1 MREPDSCRTDQAI
14 RVLLVNP
21 ETPDTFWGMKNAL
34 RFISKSSVLPPLGLL
49 TVAAMLPK
57 DWEIRLLDMTTATLR
72 DQDIRW
78 ADYVFVTA
86 MLIQQQ
92 SVDEV
97 IERCNRIGT
106 KIVAGGPLFTSI
118 PEQYERVDHLV
129 LKEGE
134 ITLPMFIKDIET
146 GSPRKLYNTHDKANL
161 HETPVPRWDLVDLKN
176 YAHACIQYSR
186 GCPFNCDF
194 CDVTTL
200 FGHKMRTKE
209 TAQVLEELDC
219 LYSLGWRDDVF
230 FVDDNFI
237 GNKMRLK
244 TELLPSL
251 ADWMKE
257 RQYPFSFYTQAS
269 IDLADDDELMELM
282 VLAGFNSVFIGIET
296 PSEASLAECNKLQN
310 KGRNLVQCVRKIH
323 EAGMQVQ
330 GGFILGFD
338 SDDASVFENLIQF
351 IQESGI
357 VMAMIGLLNAPR
369 GTKLYERLLRE
380 QRLTK
385 ISSGDNG
392 DCSINFVPKMS
403 MEDLLGGYKQV
414 IETTYSQRIYGE
426 RVRTFL
432 RSYRASSITK
442 ARLRLPGMRT
452 LLKSMWH
459 VGILDTGRRHYW
471 SLLFWALQRR
481 HYFGMAVMFSIYGY
495 HFRKTFAATR
505 ERKEAQALCSHGD

>member
-1 MREPDSCRTDQAI
+1 M

-21 ETPDTFWGMKNAL
+21 EVPDTFWGMKNAL
-34 RFISKSSVLPPLGLL
+34 KFISKRSVLPPLGLL

-57 DWEIRLLDMTTATLR
+57 EWELRLLDMTTAKLR

-86 MLIQQQ
+86 MLIQQK

-97 IERCNRIGT
+97 IDRCNRIGT
-106 KIVAGGPLFTSI
+106 KVVAGGPLFTSI
-118 PEQYERVDHLV
+118 PERYEQVDHLV

-134 ITLPMFIKDIET
+134 ITLPMFLKDIKT
-146 GSPRKLYNTHDKANL
+146 GCPRKLYNTHDKANL
-161 HETPVPRWDLVDLKN
+161 NETPVPRWDLVDLKN

-200 FGHKMRTKE
+200 FGHEMRTKA
-209 TAQVLEELDC
+209 TSQVLEELDR

-237 GNKMRLK
+237 GNKVRLK
-244 TELLPSL
+244 AELLPAL

-257 RQYPFSFYTQAS
+257 RRFPFSFYTQAS
-269 IDLADDDELMELM
+269 VNLADDDELMELM
-282 VLAGFNSVFIGIET
+282 VRAGFNSVFVGIET
-296 PSEASLAECNKLQN
+296 PNEESLAECNKLQN
-310 KGRNLVQCVRKIH
+310 KGRDLVGCVRKIQ

-338 SDDASVFENLIQF
+338 SDDESVFENLIQF

-357 VMAMIGLLNAPR
+357 VMAMVGLLNAPR

-385 ISSGDNG
+385 VASGDNG
-392 DCSINFVPKMS
+392 DCSINFVPKMGLA
-403 MEDLLGGYKQV
+403 DLLHGYKQV
-414 IETTYSQRIYGE
+414 IETTYSQEIYCE
-426 RVRTFL
+426 RVRAFL

-442 ARLRLPGMRT
+442 ARLRFPGIRT

-471 SLLFWALQRR
+471 SLLFWTLQKR
-481 HYFGMAVMFSIYGY
+481 HYFHMAVMFSIYGY
-495 HFRKTFAATR
+495 HFRKTFAAIR
-505 ERKEAQALCSHGD
+505 DQCFSSHNP

>member
-1 MREPDSCRTDQAI
+1 MQEPNNCSTKQAT

-21 ETPDTFWGMKNAL
+21 EVPETFWGMRNAL
-34 RFISKSSVLPPLGLL
+34 KFISRNSVLPPLGLL

-57 DWEIRLLDMTTATLR
+57 DWDVRLLDMTTAKLR

-86 MLIQQQ
+86 MLIQQK

-118 PEQYERVDHLV
+118 PEQYENVDHLV
-129 LKEGE
+129 LKEAE
-134 ITLPMFIKDIET
+134 LTLPVFLRDIQT

-161 HETPVPRWDLVDLKN
+161 NETPVPRWDLVDLKK

-186 GCPFNCDF
+186 GCPFDCDF

-200 FGHKMRTKE
+200 FGHKMRTKDP
-209 TAQVLEELDC
+209 AQVLRELDR

-237 GNKMRLK
+237 GNKLKLK
-244 TELLPSL
+244 TELLPAL
-251 ADWMKE
+251 AKWMKE
-257 RQYPFSFYTQAS
+257 KQYPFSFYTQAS
-269 IDLADDDELMELM
+269 INLADDDELMELM
-282 VLAGFNSVFIGIET
+282 TRAGFNCVFVGIET
-296 PSEASLAECNKLQN
+296 PNEKSLTECNKLQN
-310 KGRNLVQCVRKIH
+310 KGRDLVRCVTKIQ
-323 EAGMQVQ
+323 ESGMQVQ

-338 SDDASVFENLIQF
+338 SDNADVFENLIQF
-351 IQESGI
+351 IQQSGI
-357 VMAMIGLLNAPR
+357 VMAMVGLLNAPR

-385 ISSGDNG
+385 VSSGDNA
-392 DCSINFVPKMS
+392 DCSINFVPKMG
-403 MEDLLGGYKQV
+403 MDALFQGYKKV

-426 RVRTFL
+426 RVRAFL
-432 RSYRASSITK
+432 RSYRASPITR
-442 ARLRLPGMRT
+442 ARLRFPGIRT
-452 LLKSMWH
+452 VLKSMWH
-459 VGILDTGRRHYW
+459 IGILDKGRMHYW
-471 SLLFWALQRR
+471 SLLFWAMQKRQ
-481 HYFGMAVMFSIYGY
+481 YFYMAVMFSIYGY
-495 HFRKTFAATR
+495 HFRKTFAAIW
-505 ERKEAQALCSHGD
+505 RK

>member
-1 MREPDSCRTDQAI
+1 MNI
-14 RVLLVNP
+14 LLVNP
-21 ETPDTFWGMKNAL
+21 DAPITFWGFKNAL
-34 RFISKSSVLPPLGLL
+34 KFISKKAVLPPLGLL

-57 DWEIRLLDMTTATLR
+57 DWDLRLLDMATAKLR
-72 DQDIRW
+72 DEDIRW

-86 MLIQQQ
+86 MLIQQK

-106 KIVAGGPLFTSI
+106 RIVAGGPLFTSI
-118 PEQYERVDHLV
+118 PEQYEHVDHLV

-134 ITLPMFIKDIET
+134 ITLPMFLKDMQT

-161 HETPVPRWDLVDLKN
+161 NETPVPRWDLVDMKK

-209 TAQVLEELDC
+209 TAQVLAELDR
-219 LYSLGWRDDVF
+219 LYSLGWRGDVF

-237 GNKMRLK
+237 GNKLRLK
-244 TELLPSL
+244 GELLPAL
-251 ADWMKE
+251 AEWMKE
-257 RQYPFSFYTQAS
+257 REHPFSFYTQAS

-282 VLAGFNSVFIGIET
+282 VFAGFNSAFIGIET
-296 PSEASLAECNKLQN
+296 LSEESLAECNKLQN
-310 KGRNLVQCVRKIH
+310 KGRDLVQCVRKIQ
-323 EAGMQVQ
+323 ESGMQVQ

-357 VMAMIGLLNAPR
+357 VMAMVGLLNAPR
-369 GTKLYERLLRE
+369 GTKLYERLLKE

-385 ISSGDNG
+385 VSSGDNG
-392 DCSINFVPKMS
+392 DFSINFVPKMGLA
-403 MEDLLGGYKQV
+403 DLLGGYQEV
-414 IETTYSQRIYGE
+414 IETTYSQEIYCE
-426 RVRTFL
+426 RVRVFL

-442 ARLRLPGMRT
+442 ARLRSPGIRT
-452 LLKSMWH
+452 LVKSMWH
-459 VGILDTGRRHYW
+459 VGILGTGRRHYW

-481 HYFGMAVMFSIYGY
+481 HYFHMAVMFSIYGY
-495 HFRKTFAATR
+495 HFRKTFAAIR
-505 ERKEAQALCSHGD
+505 DECFPLHNP